1 MNKIKN
7 ELEQE
12 MIILLSNYMTKKL
25 DVDNINNHPIRIA
38 EAVKSMVGL
47 NLDAPP
53 INLINY
59 IKDNNFNIYNDS
71 KSENLNRVVNTVSIY
86 QLEEAINQNDFNESI
101 KIIDDLLKLSDGR
114 HILEYLLEMSFQRM
128 GKSLLIIWAIFKS
141 LNFIGY
147 SSIDNVRNGLLI
159 AVGSLINDLFI
170 NDKAIHHIEKVEIK
184 YLDYLFN
191 EFDLDDFQL
200 QVFGSLYEILNEE
213 FIRNSSIRN
222 SLDYFLKSLE
232 SNLKKT
238 KTINEEVSLI
248 INNRKD
254 LLELFNHIDINDENI
269 LNINALRSYMKN
281 CNTINI
287 NKLSNYIL
295 LIKGN

>member
-71 KSENLNRVVNTVSIY
+71 KSENLNRVVNTISIY

>member
-12 MIILLSNYMTKKL
+12 MIVLLSSYMTEKL
-25 DVDNINNHPIRIA
+25 DVKNINNHPIRIA

-47 NLDAPP
+47 NLDTPP

-59 IKDNNFNIYNDS
+59 IKDNNLNITNDL
-71 KSENLNRVVNTVSIY
+71 KPDNFNRVVNTVSIY
-86 QLEEAINQNDFNESI
+86 QLEEAINQNNFNQSI

-114 HILEYLLEMSFQRM
+114 HILEYLLEISFQRT

-159 AVGSLINDLFI
+159 AVDSLINDLFI
-170 NDKAIHHIEKVEIK
+170 DGKVICDIEKVEIK
-184 YLDYLFN
+184 SLDHLFD

-200 QVFGSLYEILNEE
+200 QILGSLYEILNEN
-213 FIRNSSIRN
+213 FIRASSIKN
-222 SLDYFLKSLE
+222 SLNCFLKSFA
-232 SNLKKT
+232 SNLKKG
-238 KTINEEVSLI
+238 KTIDEETNSI

-254 LLELFNHIDINDENI
+254 LLELFNYIDINDKNI

-281 CNTINI
+281 CNAINM

-295 LIKGN
+295 LIKEN

>member
-12 MIILLSNYMTKKL
+12 MILLLSNYMTKKL
-25 DVDNINNHPIRIA
+25 DVENMINHPIRIA

-47 NLDAPP
+47 NLDTPP

-59 IKDNNFNIYNDS
+59 IKDNNLNISNDS
-71 KSENLNRVVNTVSIY
+71 KSENSNRVVNTVSIY
-86 QLEEAINQNDFNESI
+86 QLEEAIKKNNFNESV

-114 HILEYLLEMSFQRM
+114 HILEYLLEMSFQGT

-147 SSIDNVRNGLLI
+147 SSIDNVKNGLII
-159 AVGSLINDLFI
+159 AVDSLINDLFI
-170 NDKAIHHIEKVEIK
+170 NDKAIRDVEKVEIK

-200 QVFGSLYEILNEE
+200 QVLGGLYEILNEE
-213 FIRNSSIRN
+213 FIRDSSIRN
-222 SLDYFLKSLE
+222 SLDYFSKSLV
-232 SNLKKT
+232 SDFKKA
-238 KTINEEVSLI
+238 KTINEETSLI

-254 LLELFNHIDINDENI
+254 LLELFNHIDINDKNI

-281 CNTINI
+281 CNIINI

-295 LIKGN
+295 LIKEN

>member
-170 NDKAIHHIEKVEIK
+170 NDKAIDHIEKVEIK

>member
-12 MIILLSNYMTKKL
+12 MILLLSNYMTKKL
-25 DVDNINNHPIRIA
+25 DVKNMINHPIRIA

-47 NLDAPP
+47 NLDTPP

-59 IKDNNFNIYNDS
+59 IKDNNLNISNDS
-71 KSENLNRVVNTVSIY
+71 KSENSNRVVNTVSIY
-86 QLEEAINQNDFNESI
+86 QLEEAIKKNNFNESV

-114 HILEYLLEMSFQRM
+114 HILEYLLEMSFQGT

-147 SSIDNVRNGLLI
+147 SSIDNVKNGLII
-159 AVGSLINDLFI
+159 AVDSLINDLFI
-170 NDKAIHHIEKVEIK
+170 NDKAIRDVEKVEIK

-200 QVFGSLYEILNEE
+200 QVLGGLYEILNEE
-213 FIRNSSIRN
+213 FIRDSSIRN
-222 SLDYFLKSLE
+222 SLDYFSKSLV
-232 SNLKKT
+232 SDFKKE
-238 KTINEEVSLI
+238 KTINEETSLI

-254 LLELFNHIDINDENI
+254 LLELFNHIDINDKNI

-281 CNTINI
+281 CNIINI

-295 LIKGN
+295 LIKEN

>member
-71 KSENLNRVVNTVSIY
+71 KSKNSNRVVNTVSIY

-170 NDKAIHHIEKVEIK
+170 NDKTIHHIEKVEIK

>member
-170 NDKAIHHIEKVEIK
+170 NDKTIHHIEKVEIK

>member
-12 MIILLSNYMTKKL
+12 MILLLSNYMTKKL
-25 DVDNINNHPIRIA
+25 DVKNMINHPIRIA

-47 NLDAPP
+47 NLDTPP

-59 IKDNNFNIYNDS
+59 IKDNNLNISNDL
-71 KSENLNRVVNTVSIY
+71 KSENSNRVVNTVSIY
-86 QLEEAINQNDFNESI
+86 QLEEAIKKNNFNESV

-114 HILEYLLEMSFQRM
+114 HILEYLLEMSFQRT

-147 SSIDNVRNGLLI
+147 SYIDNVRNGLII
-159 AVGSLINDLFI
+159 AVDSLINDLFI
-170 NDKAIHHIEKVEIK
+170 NDKAIRDVEKVEIK

-191 EFDLDDFQL
+191 EFNLDDFQL
-200 QVFGSLYEILNEE
+200 QVLGGLYEILNEE
-213 FIRNSSIRN
+213 FIRDSSIRN
-222 SLDYFLKSLE
+222 SLDYFSKSLV
-232 SNLKKT
+232 SDFKKA
-238 KTINEEVSLI
+238 KTINEETSLI

-254 LLELFNHIDINDENI
+254 LLELFNHIDINDKNI
-269 LNINALRSYMKN
+269 LNINALRAYMKN
-281 CNTINI
+281 CNIINI
-287 NKLSNYIL
+287 NKISNYIL
-295 LIKGN
+295 LIKEN

>member
-12 MIILLSNYMTKKL
+12 MILLLSNYMTKKL
-25 DVDNINNHPIRIA
+25 DVENMINHPIRIA

-47 NLDAPP
+47 NLDTPP

-59 IKDNNFNIYNDS
+59 IKDNNLNISNDS
-71 KSENLNRVVNTVSIY
+71 KSENSNRVVNTVSIY
-86 QLEEAINQNDFNESI
+86 QLEEAIKKNNFNESV

-114 HILEYLLEMSFQRM
+114 HILEYLLEMSFQGT

-147 SSIDNVRNGLLI
+147 SSIDNVKNGLII
-159 AVGSLINDLFI
+159 AVDSLINDLFI
-170 NDKAIHHIEKVEIK
+170 NDKAIRDVEKVEIK

-200 QVFGSLYEILNEE
+200 QVLGGLYEILNEE
-213 FIRNSSIRN
+213 FIRDSSIRN
-222 SLDYFLKSLE
+222 SLDYFSKSLV
-232 SNLKKT
+232 SDFKKE
-238 KTINEEVSLI
+238 KTINEETSLI

-254 LLELFNHIDINDENI
+254 LLELFNHIDINDKNI

-281 CNTINI
+281 CNIINI

-295 LIKGN
+295 LIKEN

>member
-191 EFDLDDFQL
+191 EFDLDNFQL